1 MENNLNLK
9 NVLKERY
16 NYFAD
21 YMRLWE
27 KQIELIKES
36 AGLPRF
42 ERKEV
47 RPGSGVFALNYSEP
61 IFGEMRL
68 YNLAEKAEGDKVIKG
83 YLDLAEN
90 FHEGEYNCQDP
101 LTRFYKGEIS
111 FNEFPEDAIP
121 TDDEDFGRFMNF
133 VENVVTDAMAVMRD
147 RLRRQGVVCNV
158 DDAFNKKFDEIMDYA
173 EKVADGKRQDAD
185 WARYLGI

>member
-1 MENNLNLK
+1 MENNLNLR

-36 AGLPRF
+36 AALPRF

-47 RPGSGVFALNYSEP
+47 RPRSGIFALNYSEP

-121 TDDEDFGRFMNF
+121 TDDEDFGRFMSF
-133 VENVVTDAMAVMRD
+133 IGNVVSDALAVMRD
-147 RLRRQGVVCNV
+147 KLMRQGVSKV
-158 DDAFNKKFDEIMDYA
+158 DDAFDKKFDEIMDYA
-173 EKVADGKRQDAD
+173 EKVADEKRQDAD
-185 WARYLGI
+185 WAGYLGI